1 MPSVHS
7 KGSLTT
13 SFTEQP
19 NEQPT
24 RQTRTRQIS
33 VDTTRN
39 LAQVECNFREQ
50 VEGILGSNLPVHNWS
65 RSKMK
70 SLITGALAAASFA
83 ASFAA
88 SVETQIEQR
97 VAPPVRQVIS
107 PVEKVL
113 EPVAYNVFGSKLLPV
128 PADKA
133 DRLVVVS
140 AKNCPP
146 CRRLE
151 PIIQS
156 LAKDG
161 YNAKVVMVEE
171 YNGEE
176 HVSATPTLFY
186 YNGDKLIQKRVGFQD
201 RDAITKVLQKPTVE
215 MSND

>member
-7 KGSLTT
+7 KGSPTT

-19 NEQPT
+19 HEQPT
-24 RQTRTRQIS
+24 RQTRPCQAR
-33 VDTTRN
+33 VDTTRH
-39 LAQVECNFREQ
+39 LARVESDFREQ
-50 VEGILGSNLPVHNWS
+50 VKGILGSNLPVHNWT
-65 RSKMK
+65 RAKMK
-70 SLITGALAAASFA
+70 SLIAGALATASFA

-97 VAPPVRQVIS
+97 VAPPVRQVVS

-113 EPVAYNVFGSKLLPV
+113 EPVAYNVFGRKLLPI

-151 PIIQS
+151 PIIEA

-161 YNAKVVMVEE
+161 YNAKVIMVEE
-171 YNGEE
+171 YKGQDN
-176 HVSATPTLFY
+176 VSATPTLFY

-201 RDAITKVLQKPTVE
+201 RDAITKVLQKPTA
-215 MSND
+215 N